1 MVGNTNGTSF
11 FDFFKAKH
19 PVKYLINFSGEIP
32 TSSTE
37 AARIHQPV
45 KHHMC
50 LYAEQCIHLGE
61 DMASFGQCFRLS
73 FRTDGDLVVVRSRL
87 PSFIVWNTGTRG
99 KGGIK
104 ACMLRSGDFV
114 MLNWNNGTVWSS
126 GSAVENE
133 QQVVR
138 TCIFD
143 NGFMTVL
150 ADDKPIY
157 TNEHGYKC

>member
-1 MVGNTNGTSF
+1 MATIAIF
-11 FDFFKAKH
+11 FDFSKAKVS
-19 PVKYLINFSGEIP
+19 VKNFINFSGEIS

-37 AARIHQPV
+37 AAKIHQPV
-45 KHHMC
+45 KHYSC
-50 LYAEQCIHLGE
+50 LFADQCINLGE
-61 DMASFGQCFRLS
+61 DMISYSQCFRLS

-99 KGGIK
+99 KGGVK
-104 ACMLRSGDFV
+104 ACMLRNGDFV
-114 MLNWNNGTVWSS
+114 MLNWNNVTVWSS
-126 GSAVENE
+126 GSAVEKA

-138 TCIFD
+138 ACIID
-143 NGFMTVL
+143 NGYLSVL